1 MNKLNYQDYLDL
13 RLCVKSRIMQIE
25 DTLMP
30 IFCKLEDDE
39 ITKIFQKELETMNE
53 LYNKLKDVTY
63 ENFLQ

>member
-25 DTLMP
+25 DTIMP

-39 ITKIFQKELETMNE
+39 ITKMYQNELEKMNE

>member
-1 MNKLNYQDYLDL
+1 MTKLNYQDYLDL

-25 DTLMP
+25 DTIMP

-39 ITKIFQKELETMNE
+39 ITKMYQNELEKMNE

>member
-1 MNKLNYQDYLDL
+1 MSELNYQDYLDL
-13 RLCVKSRIMQIE
+13 RLCVMSRIQHIE
-25 DTLMP
+25 GTIMP

-39 ITKIFQKELETMNE
+39 ITKMYQKELVVMNE

>member
-25 DTLMP
+25 DTIMP

-39 ITKIFQKELETMNE
+39 ITKMYQKELEKMNE

>member
-25 DTLMP
+25 DTIMP

-39 ITKIFQKELETMNE
+39 ITQMYQKELETMNE

>member
-1 MNKLNYQDYLDL
+1 MTKLNYQDYLDL

-25 DTLMP
+25 DTIMP

-39 ITKIFQKELETMNE
+39 ITKMYQKELEKMNE

>member
-1 MNKLNYQDYLDL
+1 MTKLNYQDYLDL

-25 DTLMP
+25 DTIMP

-39 ITKIFQKELETMNE
+39 ITKMYQKELETMNE

>member
-25 DTLMP
+25 DTIMP

-39 ITKIFQKELETMNE
+39 ITKMYQKEIEKMNE

>member
-13 RLCVKSRIMQIE
+13 RLCVKSRILYIE
-25 DTLMP
+25 DTIMP

-39 ITKIFQKELETMNE
+39 ITKMYQKELEKMNE
-53 LYNKLKDVTY
+53 LYNKLKSVTY

>member
-25 DTLMP
+25 DTIMP

-39 ITKIFQKELETMNE
+39 ITKMYQKELEKMNK